1 MGRRQLVDA
10 QPHISL
16 PPAQA
21 RGFHQAFTPADLAI
35 SEYHLRIRPPR
46 PPGQRAANGRI
57 GVAQPASG
65 RRLTVVLDF
74 RQPRREG
81 KDFARGGSAV
91 LDIPDGFQGLLRAHL
106 PYADAGR
113 LTAHDELGA
122 LGLDSMG
129 VVRLVVDV
137 EQAYGVELPDEL
149 LNETTF
155 ATVGSLWQTLSG
167 LWPPLR

>member
-1 MGRRQLVDA
+1 M
-10 QPHISL
+10 
-16 PPAQA
+16 
-21 RGFHQAFTPADLAI
+21 
-35 SEYHLRIRPPR
+35 
-46 PPGQRAANGRI
+46 
-57 GVAQPASG
+57 
-65 RRLTVVLDF
+65 
-74 RQPRREG
+74 
-81 KDFARGGSAV
+81 